1 MEIELVPDLSNCT
14 QTLSKKEYEQAMIDP
29 LKLSEKVYS
38 YEGSP
43 KPKGV

>member
-1 MEIELVPDLSNCT
+1 MEIELVPDLSNCI
-14 QTLSKKEYEQAMIDP
+14 QALSKKEYEQVMTDLLNA
-29 LKLSEKVYS
+29 SEKVYS